1 MRTLSAPFNSLQP
14 RPVLFVQPNNET
26 LALLLSLP
34 KEINL

>member
-1 MRTLSAPFNSLQP
+1 MRTLLAPSNSLQP
-14 RPVLFVQPNNET
+14 RPVLFVQPSHET